1 MKINEE
7 KSYKKIS
14 SLLNGEV
21 FKVEK
26 NYFLKI
32 DTPFIKT
39 SVTGQE
45 KFNCVDLDTGKLEY
59 YPEDEGVIVF
69 PNAELTL

>member
-26 NYFLKI
+26 IIFLKSI
-32 DTPFIKT
+32 PP
-39 SVTGQE
+39 
-45 KFNCVDLDTGKLEY
+45 LLKL
-59 YPEDEGVIVF
+59 
-69 PNAELTL
+69 LS

>member
-32 DTPFIKT
+32 DTTFIKT
-39 SVTGQE
+39 SVIGCE
-45 KFNCVDLDTGKLEY
+45 KFNCVNLNTGKLEY
-59 YPEDEGVIVF
+59 CSEDKGVIVF

>member
-21 FKVEK
+21 FKVEN

-32 DTPFIKT
+32 NTTFIKT
-39 SVTGQE
+39 SVISCE
-45 KFNCVDLDTGKLEY
+45 KFNCVNLDTGDLEY
-59 YPEDEGVIVF
+59 YSEDKGVIVF
-69 PNAELTL
+69 PDAELTL